1 MFQVKH
7 SNKFADLTGISGRME
22 KIMNELMAL
31 NTTELSNKKLV
42 TQFTRINKAI
52 ETGNESK
59 WTIADSIKTIVVDEL
74 YTEDFETEKKLADA
88 FGMSRSN
95 LNKMKNASIY
105 HDEIVE
111 LSDWTVT
118 KIMEILVI
126 PKDAVEQFLVDYDVK
141 STDSVK
147 TIREAVLAWKE
158 DTSVVAE
165 SEVVDNEETEETED
179 AENESSTSNNSES
192 EVFDHNAEKYVSFFT
207 FINTLSED
215 EIKHLIKV
223 MKNDG
228 IGDSYALEEVEK
240 LWSKDI

>member
-1 MFQVKH
+1 
-7 SNKFADLTGISGRME
+7 
-22 KIMNELMAL
+22 MNELMTL

-52 ETGNESK
+52 ETGNKSK

-74 YTEDFETEKKLADA
+74 YTEDFETEKKLADV

-105 HDEIVE
+105 HDEIAE
-111 LSDWTVT
+111 LADWSVT

-126 PKDAVEQFLVDYDVK
+126 PKDDVEKFLVDYDVN
-141 STDSVK
+141 SSDSVK

-165 SEVVDNEETEETED
+165 LEIVENEESEIV
-179 AENESSTSNNSES
+179 ENESSTSNNSES
-192 EVFDHNAEKYVSFFT
+192 KTIDHNDEKYVSFFT

-223 MKNDG
+223 MKKEG

-240 LWSKDI
+240 LWLKDI

>member
-1 MFQVKH
+1 
-7 SNKFADLTGISGRME
+7 
-22 KIMNELMAL
+22 MNGLMTL

-52 ETGNESK
+52 ETGNKSK
-59 WTIADSIKTIVVDEL
+59 WTIADSVKTIVVDEL

-111 LSDWTVT
+111 LADWTVT
-118 KIMEILVI
+118 KVMEILVI
-126 PKDAVEQFLVDYDVK
+126 PKDAVEQFLVDYEVK

-165 SEVVDNEETEETED
+165 SEVVDNEESEVVNN
-179 AENESSTSNNSES
+179 ENSTSNNSES
-192 EVFDHNAEKYVSFFT
+192 EPFDNNSEKYVSFFT

>member
-1 MFQVKH
+1 
-7 SNKFADLTGISGRME
+7 
-22 KIMNELMAL
+22 MNELMTL
-31 NTTELSNKKLV
+31 NTTERSNKKLV

-52 ETGNESK
+52 ETGNKSK

-111 LSDWTVT
+111 LADWTVS

-126 PKDAVEQFLVDYDVK
+126 PKDAVEQFLLDYEVK

-147 TIREAVLAWKE
+147 KIREAVLAWKE

-165 SEVVDNEETEETED
+165 SEVVDNEESETVD
-179 AENESSTSNNSES
+179 NESSTSNNSES
-192 EVFDHNAEKYVSFFT
+192 ETINHNDEKYVSFFT

-228 IGDSYALEEVEK
+228 IGDGYALEEVEK

>member
-1 MFQVKH
+1 
-7 SNKFADLTGISGRME
+7 
-22 KIMNELMAL
+22 MNELMTL
-31 NTTELSNKKLV
+31 NTAELSNKKLV
-42 TQFTRINKAI
+42 TQFTIINKAI
-52 ETGNESK
+52 ETGNKSK

-126 PKDAVEQFLVDYDVK
+126 PKDAVEQFLLDYEVK

-165 SEVVDNEETEETED
+165 SEVIDNEESEVV
-179 AENESSTSNNSES
+179 ENESSTSNNSES
-192 EVFDHNAEKYVSFFT
+192 EKYVSFFT

-223 MKNDG
+223 MKNEG
-228 IGDSYALEEVEK
+228 IGDGYALEEVEK

>member
-1 MFQVKH
+1 
-7 SNKFADLTGISGRME
+7 
-22 KIMNELMAL
+22 MNELMTL

-52 ETGNESK
+52 ETGNKSK

-111 LSDWTVT
+111 LADWTVT

-126 PKDAVEQFLVDYDVK
+126 PKDAIEKFLVDYDVK
-141 STDSVK
+141 GTDSVK
-147 TIREAVLAWKE
+147 SIREAVLAWKE
-158 DTSVVAE
+158 DDTSVVAE
-165 SEVVDNEETEETED
+165 FVDNEEPKVN
-179 AENESSTSNNSES
+179 ENECSTSNKSEPKMI
-192 EVFDHNAEKYVSFFT
+192 DHNDEKYVSFFT

-215 EIKHLIKV
+215 EIKYLIKV
-223 MKNDG
+223 MKKDG
-228 IGDSYALEEVEK
+228 VGDGYALDEVEK
-240 LWSKDI
+240 LWLKDI

>member
-1 MFQVKH
+1 
-7 SNKFADLTGISGRME
+7 
-22 KIMNELMAL
+22 MNELMTL

-52 ETGNESK
+52 ETGNKSK

-74 YTEDFETEKKLADA
+74 YMEDFETEKKLADA

-111 LSDWTVT
+111 LADWTVT

-126 PKDAVEQFLVDYDVK
+126 PKDAVEQFLVDYEVK

-165 SEVVDNEETEETED
+165 SEVVN
-179 AENESSTSNNSES
+179 
-192 EVFDHNAEKYVSFFT
+192 HNDEKYVSFFT

-215 EIKHLIKV
+215 EIKYLIKV
-223 MKNDG
+223 MKNG
-228 IGDSYALEEVEK
+228 GVGDSYALEEVEK

>member
-1 MFQVKH
+1 
-7 SNKFADLTGISGRME
+7 
-22 KIMNELMAL
+22 MNELMTL
-31 NTTELSNKKLV
+31 NTAELSNKKLV

-52 ETGNESK
+52 ETGNKSK

-111 LSDWTVT
+111 LADWTVT

-126 PKDAVEQFLVDYDVK
+126 PKDAVEQFLVDYEVK

-165 SEVVDNEETEETED
+165 SEVVDNEESEVVD
-179 AENESSTSNNSES
+179 NESSTSSNSES
-192 EVFDHNAEKYVSFFT
+192 EPFDNNSEKYVSFFT

-223 MKNDG
+223 MKNEG
-228 IGDSYALEEVEK
+228 IGDGYALEEVEK

>member
-1 MFQVKH
+1 MFHVKH
-7 SNKFADLTGISGRME
+7 SNKIADLTGITGRME
-22 KIMNELMAL
+22 KIMNELMTL
-31 NTTELSNKKLV
+31 NTAELSNKKLA

-52 ETGNESK
+52 ETGNKSK

-111 LSDWTVT
+111 LSDWTVS

-126 PKDAVEQFLVDYDVK
+126 PKDAVEQFLLDYEVK

-165 SEVVDNEETEETED
+165 SEVVDNEESEVVD
-179 AENESSTSNNSES
+179 NESSTSNNSES
-192 EVFDHNAEKYVSFFT
+192 EPFDNNSEKYVSFFT

-223 MKNDG
+223 MKNEG

-240 LWSKDI
+240 LW

>member
-1 MFQVKH
+1 
-7 SNKFADLTGISGRME
+7 
-22 KIMNELMAL
+22 MNELMSL

-52 ETGNESK
+52 ETGNKSK

-111 LSDWTVT
+111 LADWSVT

-126 PKDAVEQFLVDYDVK
+126 PKDAIEQFLVDYEVK
-141 STDSVK
+141 GTDSVK

-165 SEVVDNEETEETED
+165 SEVVDNEESEVV
-179 AENESSTSNNSES
+179 ENESSTSNNSES
-192 EVFDHNAEKYVSFFT
+192 KIIDHNDEKYVSFFT

-228 IGDSYALEEVEK
+228 IGDGYALEEVDK

>member
-1 MFQVKH
+1 
-7 SNKFADLTGISGRME
+7 
-22 KIMNELMAL
+22 MNELMTL

-42 TQFTRINKAI
+42 TQFIRINKAI
-52 ETGNESK
+52 ETGNKSK

-111 LSDWTVT
+111 LADWTVT

-126 PKDAVEQFLVDYDVK
+126 PKDAIEQFLADYEVK
-141 STDSVK
+141 SSDSVK
-147 TIREAVLAWKE
+147 TIRDAVLAWKE

-165 SEVVDNEETEETED
+165 SEVVDNEESEVVDNEESGVVD
-179 AENESSTSNNSES
+179 NESSTSNNSES
-192 EVFDHNAEKYVSFFT
+192 KMIDHNDEKYVSFFT

-215 EIKHLIKV
+215 EIKHLIKL

>member
-1 MFQVKH
+1 
-7 SNKFADLTGISGRME
+7 
-22 KIMNELMAL
+22 MNELITF

-52 ETGNESK
+52 ETGNKSK
-59 WTIADSIKTIVVDEL
+59 WTIADSIKTIIVDEL

-105 HDEIVE
+105 HEEIVE
-111 LSDWTVT
+111 LADWTVT

-126 PKDAVEQFLVDYDVK
+126 PKDAVEQFLVDYEVK
-141 STDSVK
+141 ATDSVK

-165 SEVVDNEETEETED
+165 SEVVDNEESEVVD
-179 AENESSTSNNSES
+179 NESSTSNNSES
-192 EVFDHNAEKYVSFFT
+192 EVVKHNDEKYVSFFT
-207 FINTLSED
+207 FINTLTED

-228 IGDSYALEEVEK
+228 IGDGYALEEVEK

>member
-1 MFQVKH
+1 
-7 SNKFADLTGISGRME
+7 
-22 KIMNELMAL
+22 MNELMTL

-52 ETGNESK
+52 ETGNKSK
-59 WTIADSIKTIVVDEL
+59 WTIAYSIKTIVVDEL

-111 LSDWTVT
+111 LADWTVS

-126 PKDAVEQFLVDYDVK
+126 PKDAVEQFLLDYEVK

-165 SEVVDNEETEETED
+165 SEVVDNEESEVVD
-179 AENESSTSNNSES
+179 NESSTSNNSES
-192 EVFDHNAEKYVSFFT
+192 EPFDNNSEKYVSFFT

-223 MKNDG
+223 MKNEG
-228 IGDSYALEEVEK
+228 IGDGYALEEVEK

>member
-1 MFQVKH
+1 
-7 SNKFADLTGISGRME
+7 
-22 KIMNELMAL
+22 MNELMTL

-52 ETGNESK
+52 ETGNKSK

-88 FGMSRSN
+88 FSMSRSN

-111 LSDWTVT
+111 LADWTVT

-126 PKDAVEQFLVDYDVK
+126 PKDAVEQFLQDYELK
-141 STDSVK
+141 ATDSVK

-165 SEVVDNEETEETED
+165 SEVVDNEE
-179 AENESSTSNNSES
+179 SEMI
-192 EVFDHNAEKYVSFFT
+192 DHNDEKYVSFFT

-223 MKNDG
+223 MKKEG

>member
-1 MFQVKH
+1 
-7 SNKFADLTGISGRME
+7 
-22 KIMNELMAL
+22 MNELMTL

-52 ETGNESK
+52 ETGNKSK

-111 LSDWTVT
+111 LADWTVT

-126 PKDAVEQFLVDYDVK
+126 PKDAVEQFLVDYEVK

-147 TIREAVLAWKE
+147 SIRDAVSAWKE

-165 SEVVDNEETEETED
+165 SEVVDNEESEVVD
-179 AENESSTSNNSES
+179 NESSTSNNSES
-192 EVFDHNAEKYVSFFT
+192 EKIDHEDEKYVSFFT

-215 EIKHLIKV
+215 EIKHLIEV

>member
-1 MFQVKH
+1 
-7 SNKFADLTGISGRME
+7 
-22 KIMNELMAL
+22 MNELMTL

-52 ETGNESK
+52 ETGNKSK

-111 LSDWTVT
+111 LADWTVT

-126 PKDAVEQFLVDYDVK
+126 PKDAVEQFLVDYEVK

-147 TIREAVLAWKE
+147 TIREAVSAWKE

-165 SEVVDNEETEETED
+165 SEVVDNEESEVV
-179 AENESSTSNNSES
+179 ENESSTSNNSES
-192 EVFDHNAEKYVSFFT
+192 EVVNHNDEKYVSFFT

-223 MKNDG
+223 MKNEG

>member
-1 MFQVKH
+1 
-7 SNKFADLTGISGRME
+7 
-22 KIMNELMAL
+22 MNELMTL
-31 NTTELSNKKLV
+31 KTTELSNKKLV

-52 ETGNESK
+52 ETGNKSK
-59 WTIADSIKTIVVDEL
+59 WTIADSIKTIIVDEL

-126 PKDAVEQFLVDYDVK
+126 PKDAVEQFLVDYEVK
-141 STDSVK
+141 SNDSVK

-165 SEVVDNEETEETED
+165 SEVVDNEESEVVD
-179 AENESSTSNNSES
+179 NESSTSNNSES
-192 EVFDHNAEKYVSFFT
+192 ETFDHNAEKYVSFFT

-215 EIKHLIKV
+215 EIIHLIEV
-223 MKNDG
+223 MINDG

-240 LWSKDI
+240 LWLKDI

>member
-1 MFQVKH
+1 
-7 SNKFADLTGISGRME
+7 
-22 KIMNELMAL
+22 MNELMTL

-52 ETGNESK
+52 ETGNKSK
-59 WTIADSIKTIVVDEL
+59 WTIADSIKTIVVDDL

-111 LSDWTVT
+111 LADWTVT

-126 PKDAVEQFLVDYDVK
+126 PKDAVEQFLVDYEVK

-165 SEVVDNEETEETED
+165 SEVVDNEESEVVD
-179 AENESSTSNNSES
+179 NESSTSNNSES
-192 EVFDHNAEKYVSFFT
+192 EPFDNNSEKYVSFFT

>member
-1 MFQVKH
+1 
-7 SNKFADLTGISGRME
+7 
-22 KIMNELMAL
+22 MNELMTL
-31 NTTELSNKKLV
+31 NTAELSNKKLV

-52 ETGNESK
+52 ETGNKSK

-111 LSDWTVT
+111 LADWTVS

-126 PKDAVEQFLVDYDVK
+126 PKDAVEQFLLDYEVK

-165 SEVVDNEETEETED
+165 SEVVDNEETED
-179 AENESSTSNNSES
+179 VDNESSTSNNSES
-192 EVFDHNAEKYVSFFT
+192 EPFDNNSEKYVSFFT

-223 MKNDG
+223 MKDEG
-228 IGDSYALEEVEK
+228 IGDGYALEEVEK
-240 LWSKDI
+240 LWSKNI

>member
-1 MFQVKH
+1 
-7 SNKFADLTGISGRME
+7 
-22 KIMNELMAL
+22 MNELMTL

-52 ETGNESK
+52 ETGNKSK
-59 WTIADSIKTIVVDEL
+59 WTIADSIKTIIVDEL

-111 LSDWTVT
+111 LADWTVT
-118 KIMEILVI
+118 KIIEILVI
-126 PKDAVEQFLVDYDVK
+126 PKDAIEQFLVDYKVK
-141 STDSVK
+141 ATDSVK

-165 SEVVDNEETEETED
+165 SEVVDNEESEVV
-179 AENESSTSNNSES
+179 ESLTSNNSES
-192 EVFDHNAEKYVSFFT
+192 KMIDHNDEKYVSFFT

-228 IGDSYALEEVEK
+228 IGDCYALEEVEK

>member
-1 MFQVKH
+1 
-7 SNKFADLTGISGRME
+7 
-22 KIMNELMAL
+22 MNELMTL

-52 ETGNESK
+52 ETGNKSK

-111 LSDWTVT
+111 LADWTVS
-118 KIMEILVI
+118 KIMELLVI
-126 PKDAVEQFLVDYDVK
+126 PKDAVEQFLVDYEVK

-147 TIREAVLAWKE
+147 TIRDAVSAWKE

-165 SEVVDNEETEETED
+165 SEVVDNEESEVVD
-179 AENESSTSNNSES
+179 NESSTSNNSET
-192 EVFDHNAEKYVSFFT
+192 EPFDNNSEKYVSFFT

-223 MKNDG
+223 MKDEG
-228 IGDSYALEEVEK
+228 IGDGYALEEVEK

>member
-1 MFQVKH
+1 
-7 SNKFADLTGISGRME
+7 
-22 KIMNELMAL
+22 MNELMTL
-31 NTTELSNKKLV
+31 NTAELSNKKLV

-52 ETGNESK
+52 ETGNKSK

-111 LSDWTVT
+111 LADWTVT

-126 PKDAVEQFLVDYDVK
+126 PKDAVEQFLVDYEVK

-147 TIREAVLAWKE
+147 TIREAVSAWKE

-165 SEVVDNEETEETED
+165 SEVVDNEESEVVD
-179 AENESSTSNNSES
+179 NESSTSNNSES
-192 EVFDHNAEKYVSFFT
+192 ETIRNVHDDEKYISFFT

-223 MKNDG
+223 MKNEG

-240 LWSKDI
+240 SWSKDI

>member
-1 MFQVKH
+1 
-7 SNKFADLTGISGRME
+7 
-22 KIMNELMAL
+22 MNELMTL

-52 ETGNESK
+52 ETGNKSK
-59 WTIADSIKTIVVDEL
+59 WTIADSIKTIIVDEL

-126 PKDAVEQFLVDYDVK
+126 PKDAIEQFLVDYEVK
-141 STDSVK
+141 ATDSVK
-147 TIREAVLAWKE
+147 TIREAILAWKE

-165 SEVVDNEETEETED
+165 SEVVDNEESEVD
-179 AENESSTSNNSES
+179 ENECSTSNNSETI
-192 EVFDHNAEKYVSFFT
+192 DHNDEKYVSFFT
-207 FINTLSED
+207 FINTLGED
-215 EIKHLIKV
+215 EIKYLIKV
-223 MKNDG
+223 MKKNGVGDG
-228 IGDSYALEEVEK
+228 YALEEVEK

>member
-1 MFQVKH
+1 
-7 SNKFADLTGISGRME
+7 
-22 KIMNELMAL
+22 MNELMTL

-52 ETGNESK
+52 ETGNKSK
-59 WTIADSIKTIVVDEL
+59 WTIANSIKTIVVDEL

-111 LSDWTVT
+111 LADWTVS

-126 PKDAVEQFLVDYDVK
+126 PKDAVEQFLLDYEVTSK
-141 STDSVK
+141 DSVK

-165 SEVVDNEETEETED
+165 SEVVDNEESEVVD
-179 AENESSTSNNSES
+179 NESSTSNNSES
-192 EVFDHNAEKYVSFFT
+192 EPFDNNSEKYVSFFT

-215 EIKHLIKV
+215 EIKHLIKM
-223 MKNDG
+223 MKNDR
-228 IGDSYALEEVEK
+228 IGDSYALEEVDK

>member
-1 MFQVKH
+1 
-7 SNKFADLTGISGRME
+7 
-22 KIMNELMAL
+22 MNELMAL
-31 NTTELSNKKLV
+31 NTAELSNKKLV

-52 ETGNESK
+52 ETGNKSK

-111 LSDWTVT
+111 LADWTVT

-126 PKDAVEQFLVDYDVK
+126 PKDAVEQFLVDYEVK

-165 SEVVDNEETEETED
+165 SEVVDNEESEVVD
-179 AENESSTSNNSES
+179 NESSTSNNSES
-192 EVFDHNAEKYVSFFT
+192 ETFNHNDEKYVSFFT

-228 IGDSYALEEVEK
+228 IGDGYALEEVEK

>member
-1 MFQVKH
+1 
-7 SNKFADLTGISGRME
+7 
-22 KIMNELMAL
+22 MNELITL
-31 NTTELSNKKLV
+31 NTAELSNKKLV

-52 ETGNESK
+52 ETGNKSK

-105 HDEIVE
+105 HDEIIE
-111 LSDWTVT
+111 LAEWTVT
-118 KIMEILVI
+118 KVMELLVI
-126 PKDAVEQFLVDYDVK
+126 PKDDVEQFLADYEVTSK
-141 STDSVK
+141 DSVK
-147 TIREAVLAWKE
+147 TIRDAVLAWKE

-165 SEVVDNEETEETED
+165 SEVVDNEESEVVD
-179 AENESSTSNNSES
+179 NESSTSNNSES
-192 EVFDHNAEKYVSFFT
+192 ETIDHNDEKYVSFFT

-215 EIKHLIKV
+215 EIKHLIKL
-223 MKNDG
+223 MKNEG
-228 IGDSYALEEVEK
+228 IGDGYALEEVEK

>member
-1 MFQVKH
+1 
-7 SNKFADLTGISGRME
+7 
-22 KIMNELMAL
+22 MNELMTL
-31 NTTELSNKKLV
+31 NTAELSNKKLV

-52 ETGNESK
+52 ETGNKSK

-111 LSDWTVT
+111 LADWTVT
-118 KIMEILVI
+118 KVMELLVI
-126 PKDAVEQFLVDYDVK
+126 PKDAVEQFLADYEVTSK
-141 STDSVK
+141 DSVK

-165 SEVVDNEETEETED
+165 SEVVDNEESEVVD
-179 AENESSTSNNSES
+179 NESSTSNNSES
-192 EVFDHNAEKYVSFFT
+192 ETINHNDEKYVSFFT

-223 MKNDG
+223 MKKEG
-228 IGDSYALEEVEK
+228 IGDGYALEEVEK

>member
-1 MFQVKH
+1 
-7 SNKFADLTGISGRME
+7 
-22 KIMNELMAL
+22 MNELMTL

-52 ETGNESK
+52 ETGNKSK

-111 LSDWTVT
+111 LADWTVT

-126 PKDAVEQFLVDYDVK
+126 PKDAVEQFLLDYEVK

-165 SEVVDNEETEETED
+165 SEVVDNEESEVVD
-179 AENESSTSNNSES
+179 NESSTSNNSES
-192 EVFDHNAEKYVSFFT
+192 EPFDNNSEKNVSFFT

-223 MKNDG
+223 MKNEG
-228 IGDSYALEEVEK
+228 IGDSYALEEVDK

>member
-1 MFQVKH
+1 M
-7 SNKFADLTGISGRME
+7 T
-22 KIMNELMAL
+22 L

-52 ETGNESK
+52 ETGNKSK

-88 FGMSRSN
+88 FGMSSSN

-111 LSDWTVT
+111 LADWTVS

-126 PKDAVEQFLVDYDVK
+126 PKDAVEQFLLDYEVK

-147 TIREAVLAWKE
+147 KIREAVLAWKK

-165 SEVVDNEETEETED
+165 SEVVDNEESEVVY
-179 AENESSTSNNSES
+179 NESSISNNSES
-192 EVFDHNAEKYVSFFT
+192 EPFDNNSEKYVSFFT

-223 MKNDG
+223 MKKEG
-228 IGDSYALEEVEK
+228 IGDGYALEEVEK

>member
-1 MFQVKH
+1 
-7 SNKFADLTGISGRME
+7 
-22 KIMNELMAL
+22 MNELMTL

-52 ETGNESK
+52 ETGNKSK
-59 WTIADSIKTIVVDEL
+59 WTIADSIKTIIVDEL
-74 YTEDFETEKKLADA
+74 YTEDFETENKLADV

-111 LSDWTVT
+111 LADWTVT

-126 PKDAVEQFLVDYDVK
+126 PKDAVEQFLLDYEVK

-147 TIREAVLAWKE
+147 KIREAVLAWKE
-158 DTSVVAE
+158 DTSVIAE
-165 SEVVDNEETEETED
+165 SEVVDNEESEVE
-179 AENESSTSNNSES
+179 ENESSTSNNSES
-192 EVFDHNAEKYVSFFT
+192 KMIDHNDEKYVSFFT

-223 MKNDG
+223 MKNEG
-228 IGDSYALEEVEK
+228 IGDSYALEEVE
-240 LWSKDI
+240 

>member
-1 MFQVKH
+1 
-7 SNKFADLTGISGRME
+7 
-22 KIMNELMAL
+22 MNELMTL

-42 TQFTRINKAI
+42 TQFTRINKAV
-52 ETGNESK
+52 ETGNKSK
-59 WTIADSIKTIVVDEL
+59 WTIADSIKTIIVDKL
-74 YTEDFETEKKLADA
+74 YTEDFETEKKLVDA

-111 LSDWTVT
+111 LADWTVT

-126 PKDAVEQFLVDYDVK
+126 PKDDVEKFLVDYEVN

-147 TIREAVLAWKE
+147 TIRKAVLAWKE
-158 DTSVVAE
+158 DTNVVA
-165 SEVVDNEETEETED
+165 EVVDNEEHEVE
-179 AENESSTSNNSES
+179 ENESSIMI
-192 EVFDHNAEKYVSFFT
+192 DHNDEKYVSFFT

-215 EIKHLIKV
+215 EIKYLIKV
-223 MKNDG
+223 MKNG
-228 IGDSYALEEVEK
+228 GVGDKYTLEEVEK

>member
-1 MFQVKH
+1 
-7 SNKFADLTGISGRME
+7 
-22 KIMNELMAL
+22 MNELITL
-31 NTTELSNKKLV
+31 NTAELSNKKLV

-52 ETGNESK
+52 ETGNKSK

-111 LSDWTVT
+111 LADWTVT
-118 KIMEILVI
+118 KIMELLVI
-126 PKDAVEQFLVDYDVK
+126 PKDAVEKFLVDYEVK
-141 STDSVK
+141 ATDSVK

-165 SEVVDNEETEETED
+165 SEVVDNEESETVD
-179 AENESSTSNNSES
+179 NESSTSNNSES
-192 EVFDHNAEKYVSFFT
+192 ETIDHNDEKYVSFFP

-223 MKNDG
+223 MKNEG

>member
-1 MFQVKH
+1 MFHMKH
-7 SNKFADLTGISGRME
+7 SNKIADLTGISGRME
-22 KIMNELMAL
+22 KIMNELMTL
-31 NTTELSNKKLV
+31 NTTELSNNKLV
-42 TQFTRINKAI
+42 TQFSRINKAI
-52 ETGNESK
+52 ETGNKSK

-88 FGMSRSN
+88 LGMSRSN

-111 LSDWTVT
+111 LADWTVT

-126 PKDAVEQFLVDYDVK
+126 PKDAVEQFLVDYEVK

-158 DTSVVAE
+158 DTSVIAE
-165 SEVVDNEETEETED
+165 SEVVDNEESEVVD
-179 AENESSTSNNSES
+179 NESSTSNNSES
-192 EVFDHNAEKYVSFFT
+192 EPFDNNSEKYVSFFT

-223 MKNDG
+223 MKNEG
-228 IGDSYALEEVEK
+228 IGDGYALEEVEK

>member
-1 MFQVKH
+1 
-7 SNKFADLTGISGRME
+7 
-22 KIMNELMAL
+22 MNELMTL

-52 ETGNESK
+52 ETGNKSK

-111 LSDWTVT
+111 LADWTVT

-126 PKDAVEQFLVDYDVK
+126 PKDAVEQFLVDYEVK

-165 SEVVDNEETEETED
+165 SEVVDNEETEVVD
-179 AENESSTSNNSES
+179 NESSTSNISES
-192 EVFDHNAEKYVSFFT
+192 ELFDNNSEKYVSFFT

-223 MKNDG
+223 MKNEG
-228 IGDSYALEEVEK
+228 IGDGYALEEVEK

>member
-1 MFQVKH
+1 
-7 SNKFADLTGISGRME
+7 
-22 KIMNELMAL
+22 MNELMTL

-52 ETGNESK
+52 ETGNKSK

-111 LSDWTVT
+111 LADWTVT

-141 STDSVK
+141 ATDSVK

-165 SEVVDNEETEETED
+165 SEVVDNEEIEETED

-192 EVFDHNAEKYVSFFT
+192 EVFDHNDEKYVSFFT
-207 FINTLSED
+207 FIDTLSED

>member
-1 MFQVKH
+1 
-7 SNKFADLTGISGRME
+7 
-22 KIMNELMAL
+22 MNELMTL

-52 ETGNESK
+52 ETGNKSK
-59 WTIADSIKTIVVDEL
+59 WTIADSIKTIIVDEL

-111 LSDWTVT
+111 LAEWSVT

-126 PKDAVEQFLVDYDVK
+126 PKDAIEQFLVDYNVK
-141 STDSVK
+141 ATDSVK

-158 DTSVVAE
+158 DTSVIAE
-165 SEVVDNEETEETED
+165 SEVIDNEESEVEENEESEVE
-179 AENESSTSNNSES
+179 ENESSTSNNSES
-192 EVFDHNAEKYVSFFT
+192 KMIDHNDEKYVSFFT

-223 MKNDG
+223 MKNEG
-228 IGDSYALEEVEK
+228 IGDGYALEEVDK

>member
-1 MFQVKH
+1 
-7 SNKFADLTGISGRME
+7 
-22 KIMNELMAL
+22 MNELMAL
-31 NTTELSNKKLV
+31 KTAELSNKKLV

-52 ETGNESK
+52 ETGNKSK

-105 HDEIVE
+105 HDEIAE
-111 LSDWTVT
+111 LANWTVT

-126 PKDAVEQFLVDYDVK
+126 PKDAVEQFLVDYEVK

-147 TIREAVLAWKE
+147 KIREAVLAWKE

-165 SEVVDNEETEETED
+165 SEVVDNEESED
-179 AENESSTSNNSES
+179 VDNESSTSNNSES
-192 EVFDHNAEKYVSFFT
+192 EIIDHNDEKYVSFFT

-228 IGDSYALEEVEK
+228 IGDCYALEEVDK